1 MDIVI
6 QIKTYTIIRDKACT
20 RNDTYSL
27 FLEGENFDY
36 ISEITEDD
44 FYKTFDEYVK
54 LCREKLN
61 DIINYKSLGDQF
73 TFKNSIIN
81 TTFELK
87 DKNSLSNKVLAVLK
101 TKEE

>member
-1 MDIVI
+1 M
-6 QIKTYTIIRDKACT
+6 QRKT
-20 RNDTYSL
+20 
-27 FLEGENFDY
+27 
-36 ISEITEDD
+36 
-44 FYKTFDEYVK
+44 
-54 LCREKLN
+54 N

-81 TTFELK
+81 TTLELK